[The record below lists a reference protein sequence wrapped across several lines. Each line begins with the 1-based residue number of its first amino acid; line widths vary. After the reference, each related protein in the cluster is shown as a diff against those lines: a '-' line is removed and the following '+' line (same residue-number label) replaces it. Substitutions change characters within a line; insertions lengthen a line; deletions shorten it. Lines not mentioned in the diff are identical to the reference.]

1 MNMNQKITQDAGR
14 KQLGDF
20 TPDFAHFNDDV
31 LFGENWNIPGIDL
44 KTRCLLT
51 VITLMAQ
58 GITDSSLVYHLENE
72 NNYLRKIINTLK
84 QTLEKVFIWISNK
97 LSVSEEDELIRKFE
111 ADNNTYI
118 NPEKQIEYEEEQEYD
133 FEV

>member
-1 MNMNQKITQDAGR
+1 M
-14 KQLGDF
+14 
-20 TPDFAHFNDDV
+20 
-31 LFGENWNIPGIDL
+31 
-44 KTRCLLT
+44 
-51 VITLMAQ
+51 
-58 GITDSSLVYHLENE
+58 
-72 NNYLRKIINTLK
+72 K